1 MSEAHLSFS
10 SVLICSFVYIFGP
23 VVAEKYRCIRE
34 IESKQDKNAIAVVH
48 KERVVGHAPMVVSK
62 YVNMLVRLL
71 ASHLEAE
78 VTGKRVNGG
87 GRYGL
92 EVALLQSHLIHKT
105 GHNSN

>member
-1 MSEAHLSFS
+1 M
-10 SVLICSFVYIFGP
+10 YIFGP
-23 VVAEKYRCIRE
+23 VVGEKYRCIRE
-34 IESKQDKNAIAVVH
+34 IESKQDKNAIAVH

-87 GRYGL
+87 G
-92 EVALLQSHLIHKT
+92 
-105 GHNSN
+105 